1 MKDVVFVLGGEPVL
15 GGTVFF
21 FFSFRYFLYC
31 LSRLFGGGGDLVA
44 DPSCLRLEIF
54 CFSPRWS
61 SLAVRIFF
69 RGALFSFLFFVFS
82 SFLFLDLLYIIFF
95 FL

>member
-69 RGALFSFLFFVFS
+69 SGRFVFLFVFCFFLFSFS
-82 SFLFLDLLYIIFF
+82 
-95 FL
+95 